1 MLNKISVVM
10 SVYNDEDN
18 LEKAIESI
26 LSQTYTNFE
35 FLILDD
41 SSTDDSLSVI
51 QKYCKDKRVKLYINK
66 QNLGLTKSL
75 NILVNKSEGKYIFRQ
90 DSDDVSLPKRFE
102 KQIEVLEKKEFKV
115 CTSRAI
121 NSQNNKIIPGLSSWI
136 PKKLAIKY
144 KNPYIHGTLAIEKKL
159 LKSLNNYDEEYYYS
173 QDYKLYLDLIRKNE
187 KIFEIKDPLYLLN
200 TENNISSRNKNSQKY
215 FFKKA
220 LKNYAQDK

>member
-41 SSTDDSLSVI
+41 SSTDDSLNVI

-90 DSDDVSLPKRFE
+90 DSDDISLPKRFE

-144 KNPYIHGTLAIEKKL
+144 
-159 LKSLNNYDEEYYYS
+159 
-173 QDYKLYLDLIRKNE
+173 
-187 KIFEIKDPLYLLN
+187 
-200 TENNISSRNKNSQKY
+200 
-215 FFKKA
+215 
-220 LKNYAQDK
+220 